1 MNDKSVHGI
10 FAHGLPWGAGAGLAV
25 LAFGG
30 LLTMAPFQARGQDV
44 QSGQAL
50 FEKRCTGCHA
60 LDGDHEGPRLRG
72 VVGRMTA
79 AVKTFKYS
87 TALEKAGITW
97 DEGKL
102 DTWLS
107 DPDSLIPD
115 NDMSFRVPKKE
126 ERALIIA
133 YLKSLH

>member
-1 MNDKSVHGI
+1 MHNSGRGI
-10 FAHGLPWGAGAGLAV
+10 FAHGLPWGAGAGLIA

-30 LLTMAPFQARGQDV
+30 LLTVAPFQAKGQDM

-72 VVGRMTA
+72 VVGRMSG

-87 TALEKAGITW
+87 SALEKAGITW
-97 DEGKL
+97 DAEKL
-102 DTWLS
+102 DKWLT
-107 DPDSLIPD
+107 DPDSLVPD
-115 NDMSFRVPKKE
+115 NDMSFRVPKQE

-133 YLKSLH
+133 YLKSIH

>member
-1 MNDKSVHGI
+1 MNNSGRGIFVHGI
-10 FAHGLPWGAGAGLAV
+10 PWGAGTGLVALALGGILAV
-25 LAFGG
+25 
-30 LLTMAPFQARGQDV
+30 APFQAKGQDV

-72 VVGRMTA
+72 VVGRMTG

-87 TALEKAGITW
+87 SALQKAGITW
-97 DEGKL
+97 DAEKL
-102 DTWLS
+102 DKWLT
-107 DPDSLIPD
+107 DPDSLVPD
-115 NDMSFRVPKKE
+115 NDMSFRVPKLE

-133 YLKSLH
+133 YLKSLR

>member
-1 MNDKSVHGI
+1 MMNRSVRSV
-10 FAHGLPWGAGAGLAV
+10 FAHGLPWGAGAGLVA
-25 LAFGG
+25 LALGG
-30 LLTMAPFQARGQDV
+30 LLTMAPFQARGQDE
-44 QSGQAL
+44 QSGHAL

-72 VVGRMTA
+72 VVGRMTG

-97 DEGKL
+97 DAEKL
-102 DTWLS
+102 DKWLT
-107 DPDSLIPD
+107 DPDSLVPD
-115 NDMSFRVPKKE
+115 NDMSFRVPKQE